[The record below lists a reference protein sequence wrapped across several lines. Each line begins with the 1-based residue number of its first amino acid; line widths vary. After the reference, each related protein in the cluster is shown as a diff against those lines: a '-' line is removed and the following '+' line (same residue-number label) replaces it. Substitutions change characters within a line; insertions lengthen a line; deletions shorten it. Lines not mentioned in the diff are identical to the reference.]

1 MKYQS
6 LRQNLSVISIY
17 SLIEILPWFLA
28 KLLDN
33 SLALKTSWKSATLIW
48 VSLFKIYIRVLSL
61 HFKTEKHA
69 SFLFYETNVIQIT
82 MYIKCV
88 FYQYYSWSGEV
99 AFLKVIYYDH
109 DECHNVLSSGEG
121 IMQCKSFLS
130 QQKCRVLVP
139 RFIHDLFP
147 ASW

>member
-33 SLALKTSWKSATLIW
+33 SLALKTSWKSAMLIW
-48 VSLFKIYIRVLSL
+48 VSLFKIYIRVLSP
-61 HFKTEKHA
+61 HFKKEKHA

-82 MYIKCV
+82 MYI
-88 FYQYYSWSGEV
+88 
-99 AFLKVIYYDH
+99 
-109 DECHNVLSSGEG
+109 
-121 IMQCKSFLS
+121 
-130 QQKCRVLVP
+130 
-139 RFIHDLFP
+139 
-147 ASW
+147 